1 MLISPTVSKESQV
14 NIIADYL
21 SIELNKYVSSFGY
34 DYLTKEQKKEM
45 ADNNQRLKLG
55 IESDMIDIDDSQ
67 RGVQLLVKVDELNGR
82 LERGGF
88 KPELK
93 KAMRAVPHYGNQWR
107 WIELMKTGYMFACN
121 LPDYDV
127 QANELL
133 SAIIDELK
141 N

>member
-1 MLISPTVSKESQV
+1 MSE
-14 NIIADYL
+14 
-21 SIELNKYVSSFGY
+21 
-34 DYLTKEQKKEM
+34 
-45 ADNNQRLKLG
+45 NNARLKLG
-55 IESDMIDIDDSQ
+55 IEGDMIDLDESQ
-67 RGVQLLVKVDELNGR
+67 RGVELLVKVDELNSR

-88 KPELK
+88 RPELK
-93 KAMRAVPHYGNQWR
+93 KALRAVPHYGYQWR

-133 SAIIDELK
+133 GAIINELK